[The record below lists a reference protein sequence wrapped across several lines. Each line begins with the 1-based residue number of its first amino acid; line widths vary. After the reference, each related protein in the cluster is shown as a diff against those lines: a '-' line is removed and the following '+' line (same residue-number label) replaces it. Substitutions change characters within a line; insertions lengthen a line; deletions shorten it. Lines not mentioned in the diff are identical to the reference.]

1 VQLTFQGAS
10 DDREGFELILRA
22 CFAFAMPLFCPCSA
36 FVLPLF
42 CHCFDRPMDRSKTN
56 CPSVIREDRIREI
69 HVTSSGTGAA
79 FPDLVLWNP
88 ASASGLDELGKV
100 GVDLILVSGG
110 QAVWRARIDC

>member
-1 VQLTFQGAS
+1 
-10 DDREGFELILRA
+10 
-22 CFAFAMPLFCPCSA
+22 
-36 FVLPLF
+36 
-42 CHCFDRPMDRSKTN
+42 MDRSKTN

-88 ASASGLDELGKV
+88 ASASGLDELEKV

-110 QAVWRARIDC
+110 QAVWRARIDFSVEFLTILDESIADAPIGTI